1 MKRQIMVLFMGLALF
16 SSCYDAMNEVP
27 LERMPPEIA
36 FKDSLKVEM
45 FVNELYV
52 GLNTGIGGYNS
63 FGGGSANQNSF
74 FDCVT
79 DLGVLSPRGTNTAVN
94 SFTRATFH
102 SGSGGNTDSRWAQVY
117 QYIRKTN
124 LVLEYIHYCDN
135 LSESKMAQYI
145 GEAKLHKEL
154 LHYEML
160 KRYGGI
166 TIMDDLFE
174 GGNIELPR
182 NTFEECVEYIVHLC
196 EEAAGGLPLR
206 YPDNDYGRL
215 TKGAALG
222 LKAKVLLYAASPLFN
237 ENPIAG
243 TNEIQRYAS
252 ADNTRWD
259 RAAKAAL
266 DVINLKMPDGSPVY
280 ELFPSYERLFFT
292 REENREFMIMRMQGM
307 TNNVEVRNGPA
318 GYPGATGNTSL
329 TQEFIDMFELTSGKL
344 PKDDTNYDPQ
354 KPWENRCKRFYASV
368 LYNGAFWWDR
378 EVETFVGGKD
388 YTALSSTA
396 KGCVTGYTLRKHLDP
411 EVRISGVQKKT
422 YHDFPLLR
430 FAEILLT
437 YAEAANEYNG
447 MSDDDLVDD
456 YRVYSCVNRLRERA
470 GLPMIEDKTKGEMRE
485 IIHRER
491 TVELAF
497 ECVRYFDLRRW
508 REAERVLNR
517 PVHGVQ
523 ITKDVETGDFVYSD
537 PIEVEE
543 RIFPERCY
551 YYPIP
556 QSELN
561 KNAALTKNPGW

>member
-145 GEAKLHKEL
+145 GEAKLHKAL

-266 DVINLKMPDGSPVY
+266 DVINLKMPDGSLVY

-456 YRVYSCVNRLRERA
+456 DMVYSCVNRLRERA

>member
-145 GEAKLHKEL
+145 GEAKLHKAL

-292 REENREFMIMRMQGM
+292 REENREFMIMIMQGM

-456 YRVYSCVNRLRERA
+456 DMVYSCVNRLRERA

>member
-145 GEAKLHKEL
+145 GEAKLHKAL

-292 REENREFMIMRMQGM
+292 REENREFMIMRIQGM

-456 YRVYSCVNRLRERA
+456 DMVYSCVNRLRERA

>member
-145 GEAKLHKEL
+145 GEAKLHKAL

-396 KGCVTGYTLRKHLDP
+396 KGCVTGYTLRKHLDL

-456 YRVYSCVNRLRERA
+456 DMVYSCVNRLRERA

>member
-27 LERMPPEIA
+27 LERMLPEIA

-145 GEAKLHKEL
+145 GEAKLHKAL

-456 YRVYSCVNRLRERA
+456 DMVYSCVNRLRERA

>member
-79 DLGVLSPRGTNTAVN
+79 DLGVLSPRGTNTAVK
-94 SFTRATFH
+94 SLTRATFH
-102 SGSGGNTDSRWAQVY
+102 SRSGGNTDSRWAQVY

-145 GEAKLHKEL
+145 GEAKLHKAL

-456 YRVYSCVNRLRERA
+456 DMVYSCVNRLRERA

>member
-145 GEAKLHKEL
+145 GEAKLHKAL

-456 YRVYSCVNRLRERA
+456 DMVYSCVNRLRERA

-491 TVELAF
+491 SVLLAF

>member
-79 DLGVLSPRGTNTAVN
+79 DLGVLSPRGTNTDVN

-145 GEAKLHKEL
+145 GEAKLHKAL

-456 YRVYSCVNRLRERA
+456 DMVYSCVNRLRERA

>member
-145 GEAKLHKEL
+145 GEAKLHKAL

-354 KPWENRCKRFYASV
+354 KPWESRCKRFYASV

-456 YRVYSCVNRLRERA
+456 DMVYSCVNRLRERA

>member
-145 GEAKLHKEL
+145 GEAKLHKAL

-456 YRVYSCVNRLRERA
+456 DMVYSCVNRLRERA

-497 ECVRYFDLRRW
+497 ECVRDCDLRRW
-508 REAERVLNR
+508 REAERGLDR
-517 PVHGVQ
+517 PVHGVG
-523 ITKDVETGDFVYSD
+523 IAKDVETGDFVYSD

>member
-102 SGSGGNTDSRWAQVY
+102 SGAGGNTDSRWAQVY

-145 GEAKLHKEL
+145 GEAKLHKAL

-292 REENREFMIMRMQGM
+292 REENREFMIMIMQGM

-456 YRVYSCVNRLRERA
+456 DMVYSCVNRLRERA

>member
-1 MKRQIMVLFMGLALF
+1 
-16 SSCYDAMNEVP
+16 
-27 LERMPPEIA
+27 
-36 FKDSLKVEM
+36 
-45 FVNELYV
+45 
-52 GLNTGIGGYNS
+52 
-63 FGGGSANQNSF
+63 
-74 FDCVT
+74 
-79 DLGVLSPRGTNTAVN
+79 
-94 SFTRATFH
+94 
-102 SGSGGNTDSRWAQVY
+102 
-117 QYIRKTN
+117 
-124 LVLEYIHYCDN
+124 
-135 LSESKMAQYI
+135 MAQYI
-145 GEAKLHKEL
+145 GEAKLHKAL

-456 YRVYSCVNRLRERA
+456 DMVYSCVNRLRERA

>member
-102 SGSGGNTDSRWAQVY
+102 SGAGGNTDSRWAQVY
-117 QYIRKTN
+117 QFIRKTN
-124 LVLEYIHYCDN
+124 VVLEYIHYCDN

-145 GEAKLHKEL
+145 GEAKLHKAL

-182 NTFEECVEYIVHLC
+182 NTFEECVEYIVRLC
-196 EEAAGGLPLR
+196 EEAADGLPLR

-266 DVINLKMPDGSPVY
+266 DVMNLKMPDGTPVY

-378 EVETFVGGKD
+378 EVETFVDGKD

-411 EVRISGVQKKT
+411 EVRISGVQKTT

-447 MSDDDLVDD
+447 MDDDDLVDD
-456 YRVYSCVNRLRERA
+456 DMVYSCVNKLRERA

-508 REAERVLNR
+508 REAETVLNR
-517 PVHGVQ
+517 PVHGVR
-523 ITKDVETGDFVYSD
+523 ITKDAETGDFVYSD

>member
-145 GEAKLHKEL
+145 GEAKLHKAL

-344 PKDDTNYDPQ
+344 PKDDTNYNPQ

-378 EVETFVGGKD
+378 EVETFVDGKD

-456 YRVYSCVNRLRERA
+456 DMVYSCVNRLRERA

>member
-145 GEAKLHKEL
+145 GEAKLHKAL

-456 YRVYSCVNRLRERA
+456 DMVYSCVNRLRERA

-561 KNAALTKNPGW
+561 KNAALTTNPGL

>member
-145 GEAKLHKEL
+145 GEAKLHKAL

-266 DVINLKMPDGSPVY
+266 DVINLKMSDGSPVY

-456 YRVYSCVNRLRERA
+456 DMVYSCVNRLRERA

>member
-1 MKRQIMVLFMGLALF
+1 MKKQINILFTGLTLL

-63 FGGGSANQNSF
+63 FGGGAANQNSF

-79 DLGVLSPRGTNTAVN
+79 DLGVLSPRGTNTAIN
-94 SFTRATFH
+94 SFTGATFH

-117 QYIRKTN
+117 QYMRKTN
-124 LVLEYIHYCDN
+124 VVLEYIHYCEQ
-135 LSESKMAQYI
+135 LSQAKMAQYV
-145 GEAKLHKEL
+145 GEAKLHKAL

-182 NTFEECVEYIVHLC
+182 NTFDECVEYIVRLC

-243 TNEIQRYAS
+243 TTEIQRYAS
-252 ADNTRWD
+252 PDDRRWE

-266 DVINLKMPDGSPVY
+266 DVINLRMPNGAPAY

-292 REENREFMIMRMQGM
+292 REGNHEFLIARMQGM
-307 TNNVEVRNGPA
+307 TNNVEKRNGPA
-318 GYPGATGNTSL
+318 GYSGATGNTSL
-329 TQEFIDMFELTSGKL
+329 TQEFIDMFELKNGKL
-344 PKDDTNYDPQ
+344 PKEDPEYDPQ
-354 KPWENRCKRFYASV
+354 KPWENRCERFKASV
-368 LYNGAFWWDR
+368 LYNGSYWWDR

-388 YTALSSTA
+388 YTALNSTA
-396 KGCVTGYTLRKHLDP
+396 KGCITGYTLRKHLDP
-411 EVRISGVQKKT
+411 EVRISGVEKNT
-422 YHDFPLLR
+422 FHDFPLLR
-430 FAEILLT
+430 YAEILLT
-437 YAEAANEYNG
+437 YAEAANEYYG
-447 MSDDDLVDD
+447 TSDDDIVDD
-456 YRVYSCVNRLRERA
+456 AMIYTCVNQVRNRA
-470 GLPMIEDKTKGEMRE
+470 GLPPVADKTKKEMRE

-497 ECVRYFDLRRW
+497 ENVRYFDLRRW
-508 REAERVLNR
+508 REAEIVLNR

-523 ITKDVETGDFVYSD
+523 ITKDESTGEFIYSA
-537 PIEVEE
+537 PIEVED
-543 RIFPERCY
+543 RVFPERCY

-561 KNAALTKNPGW
+561 KNAALTPNPGW